1 MHYKFMQ
8 VMQPTVTHAYIWPCD
23 SSFSIKKEKKNDK
36 NKKTKKQQQYSQVQP
51 GDLDKSLKEIT
62 SNCAV
67 TLYD

>member
-23 SSFSIKKEKKNDK
+23 SSFSIKKEKKI
-36 NKKTKKQQQYSQVQP
+36 KKKKKKKQQYSQVQP